1 MSDDRIVEGL
11 RAISVANVSD
21 ALDRLGIPGGCLG
34 LAPLGRGYQMA
45 GRAFTIRYVPV
56 GVTKGSVGDYI
67 DDLAPG
73 TVVVLDNG
81 GRLHCTVWGDILTA
95 VAHQRGLA
103 GTVIDGVCRDVARAF
118 ELNYPIFSRARFMMT
133 GKDRVQ
139 VDAMQV
145 AVSIG
150 GVQVKPD
157 DILVGNDDG
166 VVVVPREREEQ
177 VLELARSISETED
190 AILDEA
196 LSGMPLVQARERH
209 GYHVLQRRED
219 G

>member
-1 MSDDRIVEGL
+1 MSDALVEAF
-11 RAISVANVSD
+11 RALSVANISD

-34 LAPLGRGYQMA
+34 LVPLATGYRMV
-45 GRAFTIRYVPV
+45 GRAFTVRYVPV
-56 GVTKGSVGDYI
+56 GVTRGTVGDYI

-103 GTVIDGVCRDVARAF
+103 GTVIDGVCRDVARAL
-118 ELNYPIFSRARFMMT
+118 ELKYPIFSRGRFMMT

-145 AVSIG
+145 PVSIG
-150 GVQVKPD
+150 GVLVRPGD
-157 DILVGNDDG
+157 LLVGNDDG
-166 VVVVPREREEQ
+166 VVVVPHERAQE
-177 VLELARSISETED
+177 VLEVAQQISAAEE
-190 AILDEA
+190 AILAEA
-196 LSGMPLVQARERH
+196 LAGTPLAQARARH
-209 GYHVLQRRED
+209 GYHALQR